1 MQQIQG
7 TVIHL
12 DAPYLGKKDRSVW
25 AVVGKII
32 LAVALVPI
40 VLPLWLLGF
49 MFRGGGSRHG
59 FLSQVG
65 VRVTSFWLSMRLF
78 GHNGDVMVRDFRV
91 RDGSGRQWLVRINGI
106 LSRGNLSVGDS
117 VTVEGDDRGGTLLFR
132 RGHNHTI
139 RSVLALKH

>member
-12 DAPYLGKKDRSVW
+12 DAPYPGKRERSLW
-25 AVVGKII
+25 AVVGKLL
-32 LAVALVPI
+32 LAIALVPI
-40 VLPLWLLGF
+40 VLPLWLLGS
-49 MFRGGGSRHG
+49 MSCGGGSRPG
-59 FLSQVG
+59 FLSQIA

-91 RDGSGRQWLVRINGI
+91 RDGTGKQWLVRINGM
-106 LSRGNLSVGDS
+106 LSRGNLNLGDS
-117 VTVEGDDRGGTLLFR
+117 VTIEGDDRGGTIMFR

-139 RSVLALKH
+139 RSVMALKP

>member
-12 DAPYLGKKDRSVW
+12 DPPYLGKKDRSVW
-25 AVVGKII
+25 AVLGK
-32 LAVALVPI
+32 LALALALVPI

-49 MFRGGGSRHG
+49 MFRGGGPRTG

-91 RDGSGRQWLVRINGI
+91 RDGTGRQWLVRMQGI
-106 LSRGNLSVGDS
+106 LSRGNLNVGDS
-117 VTVEGDDRGGTLLFR
+117 VTIEGDDHGGTLVFR

-139 RSVLALKH
+139 RSVLAL